1 MDEME
6 IVRRLYHMFYLMRKE
21 SFQMVNEGPKS
32 HPMGGRDL
40 MMLDAIVQNG
50 NMMKMSDIS
59 TYFHITPAAVS
70 QMIRTF
76 ETKKWVERVVRDND
90 RRSVY
95 IKVSLEGK
103 RMIEQ
108 NEKHVTEKLVEFIEM
123 LGEEDAQALIRIME
137 KAHAHAK
144 KMREKGQCKKG
155 DRTC

>member
-21 SFQMVNEGPKS
+21 SFRLATQHVMP

-40 MMLDAIVQNG
+40 MMLDAILQNG
-50 NMMKMSDIS
+50 NMVKMSEIS

-70 QMIRTF
+70 QMIRSF
-76 ETKKWVERVVRDND
+76 EKKNWVERVVLEND

-95 IKVSLEGK
+95 IKVSDEG
-103 RMIEQ
+103 RNMIEQ

-123 LGEEDAQALIRIME
+123 LGEEDANALIRIME
-137 KAHAHAK
+137 KAHEHAQ
-144 KMREKGQCKKG
+144 KMQEEGCCKKG